1 MVVERQIT
9 LEEFAALP
17 DDGSKQE
24 LDRGEVKVM
33 APPGFRHS
41 RTGRR
46 VDRALA
52 DFVEDHALGEV
63 FIETAFLLSSD
74 PPVVRV
80 PDVSFLRA
88 DRLPREEF
96 DEYLSGPP
104 DLAVEVVSPND
115 RAEDLRTKVRQYLE
129 AGAVEVWVLYP
140 KVRQVEIWGA
150 ERRDLN
156 EGDTLTSPDLFP
168 GWSVAVADLF

>member
-1 MVVERQIT
+1 MVVKSQLT
-9 LEEFAALP
+9 LEEFAELP

-46 VDRALA
+46 VDRALSVH
-52 DFVEDHALGEV
+52 VEENLLGEV
-63 FIETAFLLSSD
+63 LVETAFMLSSE

-80 PDVSFLRA
+80 PDVSFVRSS
-88 DRLPREEF
+88 RLPDEEF
-96 DEYLSGPP
+96 DEYLSGAP

-115 RAEDLRTKVRQYLE
+115 RAEELRTKVRQYLD

-140 KVRQVEIWGA
+140 KTRQIEVWGA
-150 ERRDLN
+150 ERRDLG
-156 EGDTLTSPDLFP
+156 EDDTLSSSELFP
-168 GWSVAVADLF
+168 GWSIPVADLF

>member
-1 MVVERQIT
+1 MVVKRQLT
-9 LEEFAALP
+9 LEEFAELP

-46 VDRALA
+46 VDRALSTH
-52 DFVEDHALGEV
+52 VEENALGEV
-63 FIETAFLLSSD
+63 FVETAFMLSSE

-80 PDVSFLRA
+80 PDVSFVLA
-88 DRLPREEF
+88 SRLPDEEF
-96 DEYLSGPP
+96 DEYLSGAP

-115 RAEDLRTKVRQYLE
+115 RAEELRTKVRQYLD

-140 KVRQVEIWGA
+140 KTRQIEVWGA

-156 EGDTLTSPDLFP
+156 ADDTLSSPELFP
-168 GWSVAVADLF
+168 GWSFPVADLF